1 MNLIQLILKQMRVRL
16 LSSLLTCLSVVLA
29 VALATSVLVVG
40 REGRS
45 VFAQTDYGYDLIV
58 GPKGSG
64 VSLVLNTIY
73 HVGVSQGNVPYAL
86 YEDMSSNS
94 EMSAEHP
101 GERNPYRGLVQWAV
115 PYAVGDSYKGRRIV
129 GTTAQLFGVTDTG
142 EALPAD
148 KVPEYRGGERYTF
161 AQGRAFDGR
170 KFEAVIGWN
179 TARGTGLKVGDTF
192 HATHG
197 FPGPNDIPDVHPET
211 WRVVGILNQTHTAND
226 DVLFIPLRTFYAI
239 FEHETGLERIGEIR
253 GGTSGTSSQESVVR
267 SQKREAS
274 SQESVVSSQKGE
286 AVHEGYT
293 LNGDGTIDNK
303 LPEGEWEVS
312 AILVKSRS
320 AATGLQLDFLLRN
333 LPEASG
339 VRPAM
344 VMNAFFEQFLSGVL
358 EVLTLVAAL
367 VMVVAGVSILVSI
380 YNSVAA
386 RMREIAILRALG
398 ATRLRIVAAVCL
410 EAGFVALMGGV
421 IGVIL
426 GHLLAAGGSAYLRTI
441 LGSGIAWWRVQPEE
455 LLYLAVATVLGLVA
469 GLAPALKAYRTPV
482 AENLVG

>member
-45 VFAQTDYGYDLIV
+45 VFAQTDYGYDLLV

-73 HVGVSQGNVPYAL
+73 HVGVSQGNIPYGL

-94 EMSAEHP
+94 AMSAEHP
-101 GERNPYRGLVQWAV
+101 GEKNPYRGLVQWAV

-129 GTTAQLFGVTDTG
+129 GTTAQLFGVTDEG
-142 EALPAD
+142 KALPAD
-148 KVPEYRGGERYTF
+148 KVPEYRGGEHYTF
-161 AQGRAFDGR
+161 AQGRPFDGR

-211 WRVVGILNQTHTAND
+211 WTVVGILNQTHTAND
-226 DVLFIPLRTFYAI
+226 DVLFIPLKTFYAI
-239 FEHETGLERIGEIR
+239 FEHEAGLERIGQIQ
-253 GGTSGTSSQESVVR
+253 GNAAATTPPPAAPAPA
-267 SQKREAS
+267 AS
-274 SQESVVSSQKGE
+274 EPASEPE
-286 AVHEGYT
+286 NPHEGYT
-293 LNGDGTIDNK
+293 LNADGTINNK
-303 LPEGEWEVS
+303 LPQSEWEVS

-320 AATGLQLDFLLRN
+320 AATALQLDFLLRN

-339 VRPAM
+339 VRPAT
-344 VMNAFFEQFLSGVL
+344 VMNAFFDQFLSGVL
-358 EVLTLVAAL
+358 EVLTLVAGL

-455 LLYLAVATVLGLVA
+455 LVYLAAAAVLGLLA